1 MNSVARAIL
10 RTLARP
16 VGRLLQ
22 RAREARTRQRFG
34 RRLLLTVSLIV
45 GLCIAKLAAS
55 PWIRMGLNATESLP
69 GWVYLVVKD
78 RRPTS
83 RTDRVAFW
91 PPPNPAYPRS
101 LWFIKIARGLPGD
114 HITRRERAFFVE
126 GAFVGRAKPRAHNGR
141 VLPPGPEGV
150 LPAGQY
156 FVWTP
161 HPESYD
167 SRYADIGWIA
177 QGRLIGRAYRLL

>member
-10 RTLARP
+10 RTLARAL
-16 VGRLLQ
+16 GQLLQ
-22 RAREARTRQRFG
+22 CARDARTRQRLG
-34 RRLLLTVSLIV
+34 RLVLLTMSLIA
-45 GLCIAKLAAS
+45 GLWMMKLTAS
-55 PWIRMGLNATESLP
+55 PWIRIGLNATESLP
-69 GWVYLVVKD
+69 GWVYVVVKHQLP
-78 RRPTS
+78 RS
-83 RTDRVAFW
+83 RTERVAFW
-91 PPPNPAYPRS
+91 PPANPAYPPS
-101 LWFIKIARGLPGD
+101 MWFIKIARGLPGD
-114 HITRRERAFFVE
+114 RVTRQGQAFFVE
-126 GAFVGRAKPRAHNGR
+126 GAFVGRAKPWARNGR

>member
-1 MNSVARAIL
+1 MNPVARLIIRA
-10 RTLARP
+10 LARP
-16 VGRLLQ
+16 LGRLLRCA
-22 RAREARTRQRFG
+22 RAARTRQRFG
-34 RRLLLTVSLIV
+34 WLVLLTLSLMAA
-45 GLCIAKLAAS
+45 LWMMTHAAS

-78 RRPTS
+78 QRPTS
-83 RTDRVAFW
+83 RTDPIAFW
-91 PPPNPAYPRS
+91 PPANPAYPRS

-114 HITRRERAFFVE
+114 HITRRRRAFFVE
-126 GAFVGRAKPRAHNGR
+126 GAFVGRAKPQARSGR
-141 VLPPGPEGV
+141 VLAPGPEGV

-167 SRYADIGWIA
+167 SRYADIGWIPEA
-177 QGRLIGRAYRLL
+177 RLIGRAYRLL